1 VTDPSQYVFW
11 LASRSAGIVAFIL
24 VALSVVLGL
33 FMAGGM
39 GTRPGYKRTMVKLHE
54 QLALAAII
62 AIPVH
67 GLLLLGDTW
76 LSPGVAGVFVPF
88 TMGYRPLWTGM
99 GIIAGY
105 LAFALGLTF
114 YMRRRIGARRW
125 RYAHRF
131 IVLVYVLGVAHALG
145 AGSDAGGIW
154 LRAIVAASA
163 IPIAVLLVLRYRPRP
178 QRRPTPSTPARVT
191 R

>member
-1 VTDPSQYVFW
+1 MADPSHYVFW
-11 LASRSAGIVAFIL
+11 LAARSAGIVAFTL
-24 VALSVVLGL
+24 VAASVVLGL
-33 FMAGGM
+33 YMAGNM

-62 AIPVH
+62 TIPVH

-76 LSPGVAGVFVPF
+76 LSPGLAGVFVPF
-88 TMGYRPLWTGM
+88 TMAYRPLWTGL
-99 GIIAGY
+99 GILAGY
-105 LAFALGLTF
+105 LAVLLGLSF
-114 YMRRRIGARRW
+114 YVRRRLGVRRW
-125 RYAHRF
+125 RRAHRF

-154 LRAIVAASA
+154 LRAIVVLSA
-163 IPIAVLLVLRYRPRP
+163 VPIAGLLVLRYGPR
-178 QRRPTPSTPARVT
+178 RGRAGASPARVA

>member
-1 VTDPSQYVFW
+1 MSIV
-11 LASRSAGIVAFIL
+11 SRTRTARSSADIVKIVNQLTGDLEFNTPQTL
-24 VALSVVLGL
+24 V
-33 FMAGGM
+33 
-39 GTRPGYKRTMVKLHE
+39 
-54 QLALAAII
+54 
-62 AIPVH
+62 
-67 GLLLLGDTW
+67 
-76 LSPGVAGVFVPF
+76 
-88 TMGYRPLWTGM
+88 
-99 GIIAGY
+99 
-105 LAFALGLTF
+105 AFALGLTF

-154 LRAIVAASA
+154 LRAILAASA